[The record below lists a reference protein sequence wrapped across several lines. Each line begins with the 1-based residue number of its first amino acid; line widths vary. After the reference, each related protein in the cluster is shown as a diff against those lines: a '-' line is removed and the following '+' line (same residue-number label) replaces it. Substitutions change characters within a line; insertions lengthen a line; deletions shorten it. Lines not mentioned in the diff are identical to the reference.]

1 MKKRLKDWITDI
13 FAIIIWGFSSYL
25 FFVHDIE
32 LIPYVVLLF
41 VGILF
46 LFASTKDL
54 IDIGKKIIHKK

>member
-13 FAIIIWGFSSYL
+13 FAVIIWGISTYL
-25 FFVHDIE
+25 FIVHE
-32 LIPYVVLLF
+32 VALISYVILLF

-54 IDIGKKIIHKK
+54 IDIAKKLLPKK